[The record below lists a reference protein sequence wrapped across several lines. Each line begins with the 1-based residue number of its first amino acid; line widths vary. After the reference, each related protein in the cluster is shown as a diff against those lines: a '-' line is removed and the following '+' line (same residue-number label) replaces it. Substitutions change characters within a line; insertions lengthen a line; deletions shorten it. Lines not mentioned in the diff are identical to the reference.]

1 LIPLT
6 EIRAAAARITGR
18 VHRTPIVTST
28 TLDQRVGVRLHL
40 KCESFQKTGSFKP
53 RGALNKIESLGSDAQ
68 AAGLITTSAGN
79 HAQGVAWAAREVGA
93 PCTVVMPTDAPQLKI
108 DAVTDYGA
116 EVILQA
122 DRTTLFERV
131 EEERQARGATFVHPF
146 DDPVVLAGAGTTG
159 LEIVEDVPDVD
170 VVVVPVGGGGLLG
183 GIASAVKALRPEV
196 RVIAVELEAGP
207 GLGPALEAGRPV
219 TVPRPQPTLADGMT
233 PPFVGR
239 LPLEIAQ
246 RAVDD
251 VVVVSED
258 EIASAMELLLTRCKL
273 IVEGSGAAATAAILS
288 GRIALPDGARV
299 VSVVSG
305 GNVDLATLAES
316 FGRQEQPA

>member
-1 LIPLT
+1 
-6 EIRAAAARITGR
+6 
-18 VHRTPIVTST
+18 
-28 TLDQRVGVRLHL
+28 
-40 KCESFQKTGSFKP
+40 
-53 RGALNKIESLGSDAQ
+53 
-68 AAGLITTSAGN
+68 
-79 HAQGVAWAAREVGA
+79 
-93 PCTVVMPTDAPQLKI
+93 MPTDAPQSKI

-146 DDPVVLAGAGTTG
+146 DDVAVLAGAGTTG
-159 LEIVEDVPDVD
+159 LEIVEDLPDVD
-170 VVVVPVGGGGLLG
+170 AVVVPVGGGGLLG
-183 GIASAVKALRPEV
+183 GIASAVKAVRPET
-196 RVIAVELEAGP
+196 RIIAVELEAGP
-207 GLGPALEAGRPV
+207 GLGPALEAGEPV

-251 VVVVSED
+251 VVVVSEE
-258 EIASAMELLLTRCKL
+258 EIATAMGLLLTRCKL

-288 GRIALPDGARV
+288 GRIALPAGARV
-299 VSVVSG
+299 ASVVSG
-305 GNVDLATLAES
+305 GNVDLGTLAEM
-316 FGRQEQPA
+316 FGQREEPA